1 MYRERLKKTKKIMAF
16 ILCLTMVLASIA
28 QPAIKAQAA
37 PRAKTIT
44 LNIKSNVT
52 MYRGTTKTIKVTS
65 VSPKKA
71 SKKVKFK
78 SSAPAVVKI
87 SSKGAMKAL
96 KAGKATITVTSA
108 SNKKVTKKVK
118 VTVKNLVRNTTEDKV
133 VIPLDK
139 KKSFKMSLAVKA
151 TNLTFTSSKKNVAT
165 VDKKG
170 VVKAKKAGIAKITVK
185 GKKGVAKGAKQTV
198 LVYVAKKSVKSVS
211 LNAQRKVLNPGK
223 TFTLKT
229 KVNPKQAANVVTFRS
244 SRPSVATVNSK
255 GKVRAK
261 KTGTARIIVTTVD
274 GKKKAVCTIVVENKT
289 SQSETTTEK
298 PTEKPIEEPT
308 EPAKPGEPTEKNTGN
323 TTEHKTEA
331 TTEKNTGNTT
341 EHKTEATT
349 EKNTGNTTEHKT
361 EATTEKNT
369 GNTTEDKTEATTE
382 KNTGNTTEDKT
393 EATTEKNT
401 GNTTEDK
408 TEAPTDNKYIQ
419 PSIEREVVG
428 SQIKVSYYT
437 EKLPDCDDTSS
448 FEMLQIDFTDGK
460 EKDEIILGEDVLE
473 VPYKTSINPY
483 QIAKYETSYNTWY
496 EVYQWAIKNGYTIAN
511 AGTEGGYGNVAPVG
525 FTTNGEKPKFEKMPV
540 CSLTWRDAMVWCNAL
555 NEMLGLEPVYFS
567 DAEFTTPIRNSTGA
581 KFTEF
586 DKYELEPGGVDNPY
600 VNKDSNGYR
609 LLYNAEWEYAARKK
623 LDGTFLSGRNAPG
636 DDNGAAFAPS
646 AVEKQNGIDFTVS
659 SKKHD
664 YVWDYDNSAQSGP
677 TQTVDGLDDSNAAI
691 GQSAR
696 RSHLSGGKKPSHLG
710 VYDMGGN
717 VPEWCFEYHT
727 SYGSSL
733 KYDTMRC
740 MRGNDFSNDPE
751 INYAARSG
759 HYGGQLVG
767 LASGGFRL
775 ARNLG
780 ESNYNETSD
789 SSSSD
794 NEQLP
799 NEKVTVTPSTQ
810 SFANSNANF
819 DMMQIDFVNA
829 ASDEII
835 LGEDVLDIPY
845 KTTVTPF
852 QIGKYEISY
861 NTWYEVYQ
869 WAIKNGYTIVNAG
882 TEGAYG
888 TAAGTTGFTTNGGAP
903 KFKNMPVCGLTWRD
917 AIVWCN
923 ALNEMLGLDPV
934 YFSDAEFKTPIR
946 NSTGAGG
953 QDVNNYD
960 LEPGEIDNPYVNK
973 ASNGYRLPYNAEWE
987 YAARKKTDGTFLSG
1001 RNVSGDEDGAAFA
1014 PTYSEQQSGLNY
1026 TASTKKYEYVWNSV
1040 NSMQSGPSKTADGLD
1055 DTNAAIGGGGQ
1066 RRTHLSGGKKPNHLG
1081 IYDMSGNVPEWCF
1094 EYQLTYGSTYKF
1106 YTMRCSRGIDCFN
1119 AADLTKAEQ
1128 SGYYGGQLTGIPS
1141 GGFRLARNVR

>member
-1 MYRERLKKTKKIMAF
+1 
-16 ILCLTMVLASIA
+16 
-28 QPAIKAQAA
+28 
-37 PRAKTIT
+37 
-44 LNIKSNVT
+44 
-52 MYRGTTKTIKVTS
+52 
-65 VSPKKA
+65 
-71 SKKVKFK
+71 
-78 SSAPAVVKI
+78 
-87 SSKGAMKAL
+87 
-96 KAGKATITVTSA
+96 
-108 SNKKVTKKVK
+108 
-118 VTVKNLVRNTTEDKV
+118 
-133 VIPLDK
+133 
-139 KKSFKMSLAVKA
+139 
-151 TNLTFTSSKKNVAT
+151 
-165 VDKKG
+165 
-170 VVKAKKAGIAKITVK
+170 
-185 GKKGVAKGAKQTV
+185 
-198 LVYVAKKSVKSVS
+198 
-211 LNAQRKVLNPGK
+211 
-223 TFTLKT
+223 
-229 KVNPKQAANVVTFRS
+229 
-244 SRPSVATVNSK
+244 
-255 GKVRAK
+255 
-261 KTGTARIIVTTVD
+261 
-274 GKKKAVCTIVVENKT
+274 
-289 SQSETTTEK
+289 
-298 PTEKPIEEPT
+298 
-308 EPAKPGEPTEKNTGN
+308 
-323 TTEHKTEA
+323 
-331 TTEKNTGNTT
+331 
-341 EHKTEATT
+341 
-349 EKNTGNTTEHKT
+349 
-361 EATTEKNT
+361 
-369 GNTTEDKTEATTE
+369 
-382 KNTGNTTEDKT
+382 
-393 EATTEKNT
+393 
-401 GNTTEDK
+401 
-408 TEAPTDNKYIQ
+408 
-419 PSIEREVVG
+419 
-428 SQIKVSYYT
+428 
-437 EKLPDCDDTSS
+437 
-448 FEMLQIDFTDGK
+448 MLQIDFTDGK

-691 GQSAR
+691 GQSVR

>member
-1 MYRERLKKTKKIMAF
+1 MKKRKVRQ
-16 ILCLTMVLASIA
+16 ILAMLLSMVLIMTTIVSPSATVFATTATNETRS
-28 QPAIKAQAA
+28 
-37 PRAKTIT
+37 IT
-44 LNIKSNVT
+44 LDVKSKVT
-52 MYRGTTKTIKVTS
+52 MYLGTSRKIKVKS
-65 VSPKKA
+65 VTPKR
-71 SKKVKFK
+71 SSRKVTYE
-78 SSAPAVVKI
+78 SSDPSVVKV
-87 SSKGAMKAL
+87 SGSGKMKAL
-96 KAGKATITVTSA
+96 REGQATITVTSA
-108 SNKKVTKKVK
+108 SNPEVYKEVK
-118 VTVKNLVRNTTEDKV
+118 VTVKNLVKNKTYNKM
-133 VIPLDK
+133 VIALDK
-139 KKSFKMSLAVKA
+139 KPRTKKLSRASRVK
-151 TNLTFTSSKKNVAT
+151 TSYLKFSSSKKKVAT
-165 VDKKG
+165 VSAAG
-170 VVKAKKAGIAKITVK
+170 VVIGKKAGVTKITVK
-185 GKKGVAKGAKQTV
+185 GRKSIVKGAKQVIT
-198 LVYVAKKSVKSVS
+198 LYVAKKSVETVALNKTSV
-211 LNAQRKVLNPGK
+211 
-223 TFTLKT
+223 TLKPEE
-229 KVNPKQAANVVTFRS
+229 KVKLATTVTPEEAANVVVYTTS
-244 SRPSVATVNSK
+244 DEKVAAVNQS
-255 GKVRAK
+255 GEVTALQE
-261 KTGTARIIVTTVD
+261 GTAEITATTVD
-274 GKKKAVCTIVVENKT
+274 GSKKAVCFVTVSNGLTEKAT
-289 SQSETTTEK
+289 EAGGDKGSGEATTESS
-298 PTEKPIEEPT
+298 
-308 EPAKPGEPTEKNTGN
+308 
-323 TTEHKTEA
+323 KTEA
-331 TTEKNTGNTT
+331 TTEKNPGNTP
-341 EHKTEATT
+341 EDKTEATT
-349 EKNTGNTTEHKT
+349 GE
-361 EATTEKNT
+361 NT
-369 GNTTEDKTEATTE
+369 GNTTEDKTETTTE

>member
-323 TTEHKTEA
+323 TTEHKTEV
-331 TTEKNTGNTT
+331 TTEKNTGNTS
-341 EHKTEATT
+341 EH
-349 EKNTGNTTEHKT
+349 
-361 EATTEKNT
+361 
-369 GNTTEDKTEATTE
+369 KTEATTE

-496 EVYQWAIKNGYTIAN
+496 EVYQWATKNGYTIAN
-511 AGTEGGYGNVAPVG
+511 AGTEGGYGNVSPVG
-525 FTTNGEKPKFEKMPV
+525 FTTDGGKPKFEKMPV

-555 NEMLGLEPVYFS
+555 NEMLGLEPV
-567 DAEFTTPIRNSTGA
+567 
-581 KFTEF
+581 
-586 DKYELEPGGVDNPY
+586 
-600 VNKDSNGYR
+600 
-609 LLYNAEWEYAARKK
+609 
-623 LDGTFLSGRNAPG
+623 
-636 DDNGAAFAPS
+636 
-646 AVEKQNGIDFTVS
+646 
-659 SKKHD
+659 
-664 YVWDYDNSAQSGP
+664 
-677 TQTVDGLDDSNAAI
+677 
-691 GQSAR
+691 
-696 RSHLSGGKKPSHLG
+696 
-710 VYDMGGN
+710 
-717 VPEWCFEYHT
+717 
-727 SYGSSL
+727 
-733 KYDTMRC
+733 
-740 MRGNDFSNDPE
+740 
-751 INYAARSG
+751 
-759 HYGGQLVG
+759 
-767 LASGGFRL
+767 
-775 ARNLG
+775 
-780 ESNYNETSD
+780 
-789 SSSSD
+789 
-794 NEQLP
+794 
-799 NEKVTVTPSTQ
+799 
-810 SFANSNANF
+810 
-819 DMMQIDFVNA
+819 
-829 ASDEII
+829 
-835 LGEDVLDIPY
+835 
-845 KTTVTPF
+845 
-852 QIGKYEISY
+852 
-861 NTWYEVYQ
+861 
-869 WAIKNGYTIVNAG
+869 
-882 TEGAYG
+882 
-888 TAAGTTGFTTNGGAP
+888 
-903 KFKNMPVCGLTWRD
+903 
-917 AIVWCN
+917 
-923 ALNEMLGLDPV
+923 
-934 YFSDAEFKTPIR
+934 
-946 NSTGAGG
+946 
-953 QDVNNYD
+953 
-960 LEPGEIDNPYVNK
+960 
-973 ASNGYRLPYNAEWE
+973 
-987 YAARKKTDGTFLSG
+987 
-1001 RNVSGDEDGAAFA
+1001 
-1014 PTYSEQQSGLNY
+1014 
-1026 TASTKKYEYVWNSV
+1026 
-1040 NSMQSGPSKTADGLD
+1040 
-1055 DTNAAIGGGGQ
+1055 
-1066 RRTHLSGGKKPNHLG
+1066 
-1081 IYDMSGNVPEWCF
+1081 
-1094 EYQLTYGSTYKF
+1094 
-1106 YTMRCSRGIDCFN
+1106 
-1119 AADLTKAEQ
+1119 
-1128 SGYYGGQLTGIPS
+1128 
-1141 GGFRLARNVR
+1141 